1 MLDKLLG
8 RPVSVTMVF
17 LVLIVLGAIGIGR
30 LPVSLIPNVDIPYIT
45 VQVSDPSMS
54 AAELDDAV
62 IKPLRQSLIQI
73 GHLKDLHSESKD
85 GTATITMTFEE
96 GEDIDYFYIEVNE
109 KIDRSM
115 SSLGGISRPRVFK
128 ASATDIPAFYIN
140 MTLSEDAPP
149 SGGRDAVLYPAGENF
164 SRMSDFARDVIT
176 KRLEQLPEVAM
187 VDVSGT
193 VDNEILVIPDEDA
206 LRRLG
211 LSVGEFSGYIS
222 SANVRLSNLTIRDG
236 EYHYNVKF
244 RSFAATREEIADV
257 YFRVG
262 DRVLQIKDVA
272 RVIEHPATRSGL
284 TLSNG
289 QDAVVLAVIKQNE
302 ARMSDLKKQI
312 SQQLKSFEKDYPTI
326 RFELTRDQTELL
338 DYSIKNLLLNI
349 ILAVVFA
356 CIVIFLFMQD
366 LRSPLL
372 VALTIPVSLVISF
385 FVFYLIGMTI
395 NIISLSGLLL
405 GVGMMVDNTIVVTDN
420 ITARWQRGDPL
431 RTAVTEGTR
440 EVSGPML
447 SSVLTT
453 CAVFIPLVF
462 LNGLAGQLFYDQA
475 ISITVVLLVAYLVTI
490 TLIPVY
496 YWALYKRFDSFQ
508 PNRWLSRIRLGG
520 ATKWYDRTVSW
531 FLSNRWTVWA
541 LPLLSVLVIAAG
553 VAWMPKSKL
562 PPITY
567 TDAILHVDWNDP
579 LTLDEN
585 RTRIEALIAEAGEDC
600 DQTTALVGVQQFV
613 LGHSPDQALNESSLY
628 VHCADAATLER
639 LRQRL
644 TQYVASHYPAAVAEF
659 GTAGNIFDMVFA
671 ERDAELV
678 TRLRPTTAEGLR
690 VESLQATLA
699 AIRAALPDVPI
710 DEVPLKTDILYVSD
724 PEQMALYDVSFADL
738 QGVLTNAL
746 NGNTIFSILQG
757 DRSIPVVMG
766 TDVREMEQI
775 LSTSFIKK
783 AATSPNE
790 EPTLIPV
797 RALMR
802 QGWEQDFKTRIA
814 GNEGSYY
821 PVAMDVRSS
830 QVSGI
835 MKKVREAVLR
845 EGHYDAGFSGAYF
858 SNLEMIRQMFL
869 VLLIAIALLFLILA
883 SQFESL
889 VQPVIILSE
898 ILIDIAASLGVL
910 WILGEGINLMSLIG
924 LVVICGIVINDSI
937 LKIDTINRLVRSGWE
952 MEAAVHE
959 AGHRRLKAIIMTSVT
974 TILAV
979 LPFLSRGNMGDDLQF
994 PMALVIIVG
1003 MVVGTLVSLFF
1014 VPAVYA
1020 TFFRK
1025 RKQ

>member
-85 GTATITMTFEE
+85 GTATITMTF
-96 GEDIDYFYIEVNE
+96 DYFYIEVNE

-244 RSFAATREEIADV
+244 RSFAATREEISDV

-628 VHCADAATLER
+628 VHRADAVTLER

-644 TQYVASHYPAAVAEF
+644 TQYVATHYPAAVAEF

-783 AATSPNE
+783 AASSPNE

-821 PVAMDVRSS
+821 PIAMDVRSS

>member
-628 VHCADAATLER
+628 VHCADAVTLER

-644 TQYVASHYPAAVAEF
+644 TQYVATHYPAAVAEF

-783 AATSPNE
+783 AASSPNE

>member
-96 GEDIDYFYIEVNE
+96 GQDIDYFYIEVNE

-244 RSFAATREEIADV
+244 RSFAATREEISDV

-628 VHCADAATLER
+628 VHCADAVTLER

-644 TQYVASHYPAAVAEF
+644 TQYVATHYPAAVAEF

-783 AATSPNE
+783 AASSPNE

-821 PVAMDVRSS
+821 PIAMDVRSS

>member
-96 GEDIDYFYIEVNE
+96 GQDIDYFYIEVNE

-140 MTLSEDAPP
+140 MTLSEDTPP

-312 SQQLKSFEKDYPTI
+312 SQQLKSFEQDYPTI

-628 VHCADAATLER
+628 VHCADAVTLER

-783 AATSPNE
+783 AASSPNE

>member
-96 GEDIDYFYIEVNE
+96 GQDIDYFYIEVNE

-140 MTLSEDAPP
+140 MTLSEDTPP

-312 SQQLKSFEKDYPTI
+312 SQQLKSFEQDYPTI

-372 VALTIPVSLVISF
+372 VALTSPVSLVISF

-628 VHCADAATLER
+628 VHCADAVTLER

-783 AATSPNE
+783 AASSPNE